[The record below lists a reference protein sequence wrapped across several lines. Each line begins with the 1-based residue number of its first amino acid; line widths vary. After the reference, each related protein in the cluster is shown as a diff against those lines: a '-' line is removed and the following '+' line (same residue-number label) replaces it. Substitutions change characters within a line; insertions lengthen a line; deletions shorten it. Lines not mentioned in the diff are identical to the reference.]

1 MDNFSF
7 ELEGLA
13 GSDEVSATVVESFH
27 RGSVNHKLESMA
39 APTIMEDLTFTLT
52 QDTVTLQPTPAP
64 LPTHWTTRSASKVQ
78 KTRPQLGGKSRLK
91 RGKLREK
98 NI

>member
-1 MDNFSF
+1 MDNSSF

-13 GSDEVSATVVESFH
+13 GSDEVSARVVGNFH

-52 QDTVTLQPTPAP
+52 QDQDTVTL
-64 LPTHWTTRSASKVQ
+64 
-78 KTRPQLGGKSRLK
+78 
-91 RGKLREK
+91 
-98 NI
+98 